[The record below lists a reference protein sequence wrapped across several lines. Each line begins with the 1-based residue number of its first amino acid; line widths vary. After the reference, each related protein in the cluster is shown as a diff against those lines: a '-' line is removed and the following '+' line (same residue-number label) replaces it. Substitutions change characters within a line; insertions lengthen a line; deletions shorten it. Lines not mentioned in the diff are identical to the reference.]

1 MKFKGGRAEGKAA
14 IIGLSCRL
22 PKSDNLEVFNS
33 TAEDFKVT
41 TNMHLICH
49 NWSMTKY
56 ASECTGGEG
65 VSNFKFPEYL

>member
-41 TNMHLICH
+41 TNKKKLELEH
-49 NWSMTKY
+49 TDKKRDY
-56 ASECTGGEG
+56 
-65 VSNFKFPEYL
+65 

>member
-1 MKFKGGRAEGKAA
+1 MNMYFLLQRRKKMKFKGGRAEGKAA

-41 TNMHLICH
+41 TNKKKLELLPQIKK
-49 NWSMTKY
+49 N
-56 ASECTGGEG
+56 
-65 VSNFKFPEYL
+65 NLQQ